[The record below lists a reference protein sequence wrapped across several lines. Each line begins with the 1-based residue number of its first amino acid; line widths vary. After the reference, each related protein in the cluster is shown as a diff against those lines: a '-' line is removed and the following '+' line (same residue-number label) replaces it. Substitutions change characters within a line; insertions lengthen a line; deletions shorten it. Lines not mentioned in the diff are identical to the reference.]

1 MLCAMAIPSA
11 SVPDVVAAGA
21 VVVRKG
27 ERGREV
33 LLVHRPKYDDWSF
46 PKGKQDP
53 GEHHTTTCVREVLE
67 ETGVG
72 IRLGRPL
79 RPQFYEVAGG
89 RMKQVHYWVGH
100 VVADGDV
107 SAYEAN
113 REIDEVGWFP
123 LDEARDRLTYLD
135 DLELLAQYDEL
146 PGRTTP
152 LLVVRH
158 AKAVNRG
165 SWDGPDPARP
175 LDHDGRSQAQ
185 RLVPLLDAYGVS
197 ALMSSTS
204 VRCTETFRPYA
215 EEHGVTLVEATALS
229 EEAFDEE
236 HVGEVLDRLLAKKDP
251 TALCSH
257 RPGLP
262 WILERLGVAEEPL
275 AKGELVVCHHR
286 KGRVVATERYLVT

>member
-11 SVPDVVAAGA
+11 RGPDVVAAGA

-27 ERGREV
+27 ANGREV

-53 GEHHTTTCVREVLE
+53 GEHCTATCVREVLE
-67 ETGVG
+67 ETGVR

-79 RPQFYEVAGG
+79 RPQVYEISGG
-89 RMKQVHYWVGH
+89 RSKHVHYWVGH
-100 VVADGDV
+100 VLGDHDV
-107 SAYEAN
+107 SGYEVN

-123 LDEARDRLTYLD
+123 LDEARRRLTYRD
-135 DLELLAQYDEL
+135 DLELLDQYDEL
-146 PGRTTP
+146 PKRTTP

-158 AKAVNRG
+158 ASAVERED
-165 SWDGPDPARP
+165 WDGPDPARP
-175 LDHDGRSQAQ
+175 LDRPGRQQA
-185 RLVPLLDAYGVS
+185 RALVPVLQAYGVS
-197 ALMSSTS
+197 VLMSSTS

-215 EEHGVTLVEATALS
+215 EEHGIKLIEATALS
-229 EEAFDEE
+229 EEAFDEA
-236 HVGEVLDRLLAKKDP
+236 HVAEDIDRLLSAKTP
-251 TALCSH
+251 AALCGH

-262 WILERLGVAEEPL
+262 FILEHLGVEEEPL
-275 AKGELVVCHHR
+275 DKGELVVCHHR